1 MYDYTFKMCIFG
13 DGGVGKTTLTTR
25 YLKGLFK
32 PSITMTIGT
41 NFYNKEITLNGK
53 SILLQIWDFG
63 GERQYRTLFP
73 TYVNGSSGA
82 IFMYD
87 ITRFSSLKNATE
99 WMDTLKEGLEEPI
112 PIIAVGGKLDLEN
125 NRTVKLS
132 AIEEVVKQHSF
143 LDHIECSSKT
153 GERVEEVFI
162 KITQTMLDNSIK

>member
-1 MYDYTFKMCIFG
+1 MCIFG

-32 PSITMTIGT
+32 PSITITIGT
-41 NFYNKEITLNGK
+41 NFYNKEINLNGK

-73 TYVNGSSGA
+73 TYVNGSSGGV
-82 IFMYD
+82 FMYD
-87 ITRFSSLKNATE
+87 ITRFSSLKNVTE

-112 PIIAVGGKLDLEN
+112 PIIAVGGKLDLEI

-132 AIEEVVKQHSF
+132 AIEEVVEQYSF